1 MLIIDMMGYMLDFY
15 KTLIMPAI
23 IKMIYFKI
31 KESHSFV
38 LIWGEIAKVT
48 E

>member
-1 MLIIDMMGYMLDFY
+1 MMGYMPNFY
-15 KTLIMPAI
+15 KTLIMPAT

-31 KESHSFV
+31 KESHSFIFLWV
-38 LIWGEIAKVT
+38 EITIVT